1 MEKLTKKQEEV
12 LDCIKEFIANYGFP
26 PTVREICKAKNLSSP
41 STVQMHLNSLAEK
54 GYLKKDKA
62 KSRTI
67 ELIVENEYLNK
78 KNDIMQIPFKDSQKN
93 EYINIPYSI
102 VPKNDNLF
110 AYLVK
115 NNDLINHN
123 ILKNDIVIIQK
134 QKTITN
140 NDIGVYIEENKII
153 FEKTKNSEIFGKI
166 VSLYRNIK
174 S

>member
-1 MEKLTKKQEEV
+1 MEKLTKKQAEI
-12 LDCIKEFIANYGFP
+12 LDCIKEFIAEHGFP
-26 PTVREICKAKNLSSP
+26 PTVREICRIKNLSSP

-67 ELIVENEYLNK
+67 ELILKNECLNK
-78 KNDIMQIPFKDSQKN
+78 KNDIIQIPFKDNQKN
-93 EYINIPYSI
+93 EYLNICSSLA
-102 VPKNDNLF
+102 PKNDNLF
-110 AYLVK
+110 AYLIK
-115 NNDLINHN
+115 TNDLTNHN

-153 FEKTKNSEIFGKI
+153 FEKTKNSENFGKI
-166 VSLYRNIK
+166 VSVYRNLK